1 MVWNTQSRALEV
13 TGDALP
19 QHYGQ
24 PVFVAARLRGT
35 EKLGRLY
42 DYEVDV
48 STIEANGLYVST
60 MHEVVD
66 VNRLVGRKITVKIAL
81 EGSGTWAS
89 GATGEAGAMNIGAD
103 VREITGVIAAAKCMG
118 ADDRRMFYRFR
129 LRPWLWLATLNRENR
144 AFMDMSVEEISR
156 AVLEKYPYPVEWQL
170 GGPGYGRKV
179 YPKRDYQRQFWESD
193 WDYLDRLWQE
203 WGITFHFDGITL
215 VLRDNASFRSH
226 GPTYRTIRYLDRNG
240 QRIDEE
246 HIHRLAMSRALTTG
260 KVAVIDYDYTQALTK
275 FDRNIAIHREATFD
289 NAEEY
294 TWADYA
300 QPLQGAMGLAGDHND
315 DEFEADILARVRV
328 DAYRCKSL
336 RIRGEGN
343 LRGLTTGRTFFLEGY
358 PFEPVNAEYLVTG
371 TKIEIVNNDTVTLGG
386 TATRGYRCQTKFT
399 AQPANEVYRTP
410 LKAKKPRAFAE
421 TAVVCG
427 HDQTRGVFTDAM
439 ARLKLWFTW
448 DRVGEKNGDATCW
461 VPLAQAWQGLRYG
474 ALWIPRVRDHVYVG
488 YVNSDPDR
496 PFVLSSFNTDSN
508 PLPWDLVANQS
519 LSGWRSQE
527 LAAPWRASNMVVT
540 DDTPGKLQVQMASD
554 HANSRIVAG
563 YNVRINGDKGRQEA
577 RGEGIEIAT
586 DAHAVMRANRGL
598 LVTTETRAGA
608 TAPMKDMGET
618 VQRLT
623 QARQQHEDLSQLAQ
637 KHRAQTAAAS
647 QADAASSIRT
657 QNDAL
662 TGGQK
667 TADNPSPEMTR
678 PDMVFASAAGIAA
691 SATDSTH
698 MASQHDHAI
707 TAGRDYSVSVGRS
720 YHASV
725 RGSISLFAYQD
736 GMKFFAAK
744 GPVQLQAQS
753 DVMALAALKDLTITS
768 TDGRVVITASKEV
781 WIGAGGSYVQINGS
795 GIVNGSPGPILEKGA
810 SWDRP
815 GPDSVRVPLLM
826 MPVALS
832 PDEEIIEQ
840 SFSLLE
846 DGTTPVDGY
855 HYDLYSDD
863 DLHTQRG
870 GYSDGE
876 TVSVNGQMSLK
887 LVTWIARDS
896 ARKDA

>member
-1 MVWNTQSRALEV
+1 
-13 TGDALP
+13 
-19 QHYGQ
+19 
-24 PVFVAARLRGT
+24 
-35 EKLGRLY
+35 
-42 DYEVDV
+42 
-48 STIEANGLYVST
+48 
-60 MHEVVD
+60 
-66 VNRLVGRKITVKIAL
+66 
-81 EGSGTWAS
+81 
-89 GATGEAGAMNIGAD
+89 
-103 VREITGVIAAAKCMG
+103 
-118 ADDRRMFYRFR
+118 
-129 LRPWLWLATLNRENR
+129 
-144 AFMDMSVEEISR
+144 
-156 AVLEKYPYPVEWQL
+156 
-170 GGPGYGRKV
+170 
-179 YPKRDYQRQFWESD
+179 
-193 WDYLDRLWQE
+193 
-203 WGITFHFDGITL
+203 
-215 VLRDNASFRSH
+215 
-226 GPTYRTIRYLDRNG
+226 
-240 QRIDEE
+240 
-246 HIHRLAMSRALTTG
+246 
-260 KVAVIDYDYTQALTK
+260 
-275 FDRNIAIHREATFD
+275 
-289 NAEEY
+289 
-294 TWADYA
+294 
-300 QPLQGAMGLAGDHND
+300 
-315 DEFEADILARVRV
+315 
-328 DAYRCKSL
+328 
-336 RIRGEGN
+336 
-343 LRGLTTGRTFFLEGY
+343 
-358 PFEPVNAEYLVTG
+358 
-371 TKIEIVNNDTVTLGG
+371 
-386 TATRGYRCQTKFT
+386 
-399 AQPANEVYRTP
+399 
-410 LKAKKPRAFAE
+410 
-421 TAVVCG
+421 
-427 HDQTRGVFTDAM
+427 
-439 ARLKLWFTW
+439 
-448 DRVGEKNGDATCW
+448 